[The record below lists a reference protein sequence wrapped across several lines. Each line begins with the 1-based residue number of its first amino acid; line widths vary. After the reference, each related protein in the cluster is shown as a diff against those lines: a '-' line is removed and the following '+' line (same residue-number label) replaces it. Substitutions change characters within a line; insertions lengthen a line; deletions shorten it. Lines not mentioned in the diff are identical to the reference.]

1 MAPGGQIVAAVLTIS
16 DSSYLKTRRDESG
29 PAIKTRLEA
38 AGYAVAVLEV
48 LPDERAQIAARLR
61 ELADS
66 GRYELIFT
74 TGGTGVAARDV
85 TPEATKDVMER
96 EVPGLCELMRQSG
109 SQFTPLSY
117 LSRSVAGL
125 RGRALIVNL
134 PGSPKGAVQSLEAI
148 EKLLPHVVKLLRG
161 DTAH

>member
-74 TGGTGVAARDV
+74 TAAPAWRRASHS
-85 TPEATKDVMER
+85 EATKDVMER

-134 PGSPKGAVQSLEAI
+134 PGSPKGAGAVTGSDRETAAA
-148 EKLLPHVVKLLRG
+148 RG
-161 DTAH
+161 EVAAGRYAH

>member
-16 DSSYLKTRRDESG
+16 DSSYLKRRRDESG
-29 PAIKTRLEA
+29 PAVKARLEL
-38 AGYAVAVLEV
+38 AGYAVPVLEV
-48 LPDERAQIAARLR
+48 LPDERALIAGRLR

-66 GRYELIFT
+66 GTYDVVLT
-74 TGGTGVAARDV
+74 TGGTGVALRDV

-96 EVPGLCELMRQSG
+96 EAPGLCELMRQAG
-109 SQFTPLSY
+109 SKFTPLSY
-117 LSRSVAGL
+117 VSRSVAGL
-125 RGRALIVNL
+125 RGRTLIVNL

-148 EKLLPHVVKLLRG
+148 ESLLPHVVKLLRG